1 MVRIQDFLKFCLD
14 LELFEKNY
22 KFLKFLSI
30 TQNLNKIKKNP
41 EHLFVNIVKLER
53 VQNFSKNYLTLW

>member
-41 EHLFVNIVKLER
+41 EHLFVNIVKLNECKI
-53 VQNFSKNYLTLW
+53 SAKII

>member
-41 EHLFVNIVKLER
+41 EHLSVNIVKLNECKI
-53 VQNFSKNYLTLW
+53 SAKII